1 MKYPTLL
8 VATDLLPK
16 TDAAVARAARLA
28 TSLRAD
34 CTLLHAFSTDAR
46 DGSVPKRTRESV
58 VHLSA
63 IAAQDGWPAEQPV
76 SVLARAGA
84 AANVI
89 VEAASELRADL
100 LVLGPHANRSGMP
113 GRIAT
118 AFGGTI
124 AERVLAARVCPVLIA
139 REPPRGAYRRILLA
153 LDLSRTALQ
162 AVRTAESLVMTP
174 EADMSVLH
182 SLVAPYFDTVEYLGA
197 PHGMSART
205 FEAFRDRA
213 TVSVRSLL
221 RQASADF
228 ARYGIQIEDRP
239 PARAIIDAM
248 DHQEPDLLVLGTSG
262 RRPWGRALIGSVAS
276 EVMSQAWCD
285 VLIVPDVAQ
294 RTTLPVDARKSA
306 RPKLDEAQARHR
318 WL

>member
-1 MKYPTLL
+1 MNFPTLL
-8 VATDLLPK
+8 VATDLMPK
-16 TDAAVARAARLA
+16 TDAAIARAARLA

-34 CTLLHAFSTDAR
+34 CSLLHAFSTDAR

-63 IAAQDGWPAEQPV
+63 IAARDGWPTQQPV
-76 SVLARAGA
+76 SVLARAGT

-89 VEAASELRADL
+89 VEAATELHADL
-100 LVLGPHANRSGMP
+100 LVLGPHADRGMP

-124 AERVLAARVCPVLIA
+124 AERVLAARVCPVLIV
-139 REPPRGAYRRILLA
+139 REPPRAAYRRILMA

-162 AVRTAESLVMTP
+162 AVRTAEAFVMTP
-174 EADMSVLH
+174 EADVSVLH

-213 TVSVRSLL
+213 TISVRALL
-221 RQASADF
+221 RQASEDF
-228 ARYGIQIEDRP
+228 TRYGIQIEDRP
-239 PARAIIDAM
+239 PTRAIIDAM

-285 VLIVPDVAQ
+285 VLIVPEVASRTGIAFDKSVPADVNK
-294 RTTLPVDARKSA
+294 V
-306 RPKLDEAQARHR
+306 QARHR

>member
-1 MKYPTLL
+1 MNFPTLL

-16 TDAAVARAARLA
+16 TDAATARAARLA

-34 CTLLHAFSTDAR
+34 CSLLHAFSTDAR

-63 IAAQDGWPAEQPV
+63 IAAQDGWPTHQPV
-76 SVLARAGA
+76 SVLARAGT

-89 VEAASELRADL
+89 VEAATELRADL
-100 LVLGPHANRSGMP
+100 LVLGPHANRSVP

-118 AFGGTI
+118 AFSGTI
-124 AERVLAARVCPVLIA
+124 AERVLAARVCPVLVA

-162 AVRTAESLVMTP
+162 AVRTTESLMMTP
-174 EADMSVLH
+174 DADVSVLH

-213 TVSVRSLL
+213 TISVRGLL

-228 ARYGIQIEDRP
+228 SRYGIQIEDRP
-239 PARAIIDAM
+239 PARAILDAM

-285 VLIVPDVAQ
+285 VLIVPEGAQ
-294 RTTLPVDARKSA
+294 RAGLSVDAQKSG
-306 RPKLDEAQARHR
+306 RPNADEAQARHR

>member
-1 MKYPTLL
+1 MNFPTLL

-16 TDAAVARAARLA
+16 TDAAIARAARLA

-34 CTLLHAFSTDAR
+34 CSLLHAFSTDAR

-63 IAAQDGWPAEQPV
+63 IAAQDGWPTQQPV
-76 SVLARAGA
+76 SVLARAGT

-89 VEAASELRADL
+89 VEAATELRADL
-100 LVLGPHANRSGMP
+100 LVLGPHADRGMP
-113 GRIAT
+113 ERITT

-124 AERVLAARVCPVLIA
+124 AERVLASRVCPVLIV
-139 REPPRGAYRRILLA
+139 REPPRGAYRRILVA

-162 AVRTAESLVMTP
+162 AVRAAEAFVMTP
-174 EADMSVLH
+174 EADVSVLH

-213 TVSVRSLL
+213 TISVRALL
-221 RQASADF
+221 REASEDF
-228 ARYGIQIEDRP
+228 TRYGIQIEDRP

-262 RRPWGRALIGSVAS
+262 RRPWGRALVGSVAS

-285 VLIVPDVAQ
+285 VLIVPEGAP
-294 RTTLPVDARKSA
+294 RAGIPVDSRKSV
-306 RPKLDEAQARHR
+306 PTDVTKAQARHR

>member
-1 MKYPTLL
+1 MNFPTLL

-16 TDAAVARAARLA
+16 TDAAIARAARLA

-34 CTLLHAFSTDAR
+34 CSLLHAFSTDAR

-63 IAAQDGWPAEQPV
+63 MAAQDGWPTQQPV
-76 SVLARAGA
+76 SVLARAGT

-89 VEAASELRADL
+89 VEAATELRADL
-100 LVLGPHANRSGMP
+100 LVLGPHVNRGMP
-113 GRIAT
+113 ERITT

-124 AERVLAARVCPVLIA
+124 AERVLASRVCPVLIV
-139 REPPRGAYRRILLA
+139 REPPRGAYRRILVA

-162 AVRTAESLVMTP
+162 AVRAAEAFVMTP
-174 EADMSVLH
+174 EADVSVLH

-213 TVSVRSLL
+213 TISVRALL
-221 RQASADF
+221 RQASEDF
-228 ARYGIQIEDRP
+228 TRYGIQIEDRP

-262 RRPWGRALIGSVAS
+262 RRPWGRALVGSVAS

-285 VLIVPDVAQ
+285 VLIVPEVAS
-294 RTTLPVDARKSA
+294 RARLPVDTRNSA
-306 RPKLDEAQARHR
+306 PVDVNNAQARHR